1 MAITI
6 MQGDSYP
13 IFLNLTQDGMI
24 LSPDLLSDLEVYV
37 GENLRLSYADGTVM
51 FDTSTKRWYIWPTQE
66 QTFALEEGGNKV
78 EVRPKYKNESKTYV
92 KGYKFVD
99 RIKVLGAQSR
109 EVL

>member
-13 IFLNLTQDGMI
+13 IFLNLTQDGMV

-37 GENLRLSYADGTVM
+37 GENLRLSYVEGTVM
-51 FDTSTKRWYIWPTQE
+51 FDTSSKRWYIWPTQE

-78 EVRPKYKNESKTYV
+78 EIRAKYKNENTTNV
-92 KGYKFVD
+92 KGYVIVD
-99 RIKVLGAQSR
+99 RIKVKSAQSR

>member
-13 IFLNLTQDGMI
+13 IFLNLTQDGMV

-37 GENLRLSYADGTVM
+37 GENLRLTYVEGTVM
-51 FDTSTKRWYIWPTQE
+51 FDPSSNRWYIWPTQE

-78 EVRPKYKNESKTYV
+78 EARPKYKNENKTYV
-92 KGYKFVD
+92 KGFKFTD
-99 RIKVLGAQSR
+99 KIKVIGAKSR

>member
-13 IFLNLTQDGMI
+13 IFLNLTQDGMA

-37 GENLRLSYADGTVM
+37 GENLRLSYVEGTVM
-51 FDTSTKRWYIWPTQE
+51 FDTSSKRWYIWPTQE

-78 EVRPKYKNESKTYV
+78 EIRPKYKNETKIYV
-92 KGYKFVD
+92 KGHKLID